1 MLQELPKLPSH
12 LWGTGLLVKTHLAV
26 AYISAQLSLG
36 MKGVN
41 LCESCFWVVVLITEC
56 SACLRLNPTF
66 PPNTDV
72 IFFCKVTCLKLM

>member
-26 AYISAQLSLG
+26 AQLSLG

-41 LCESCFWVVVLITEC
+41 LCESCFWVVVLIT
-56 SACLRLNPTF
+56 
-66 PPNTDV
+66 
-72 IFFCKVTCLKLM
+72 K